1 MDDLKSP
8 PGKRLLPVVISVTFL
23 GFLDTHLLIP
33 IMALYA
39 ASLGAGVGVAGL
51 IIGLYSIVNTPAN
64 ILFGRL
70 IDRIGFKKPLI
81 IGLIGDALAMFLYTL
96 CRIPGHLALVR
107 LFHGAV
113 GGLVGPATMSVTA
126 DYAGR
131 TGKGKAM
138 GIYGMS
144 MALATLVGYGLGG
157 VIADRLGSK
166 TVFLFGGAVM
176 IIGVALST
184 LLPARR
190 QPGSVT
196 AETSFRR
203 IGQQVKGLFLRP
215 GLTLAYCAIFAQ
227 YFTFGGVVIL
237 LPFFIKDLGMQE
249 FHVGMML
256 ATFAAV
262 FGLVQFPSGKLSD
275 RVGRLLPIV
284 AGLGLGIVSLIMLPS
299 MTVFPL
305 LLLVMAL
312 YGLGFGLLF
321 PSVSAL
327 IADNTVDAERGLA
340 TGVFHA
346 LLTAGV
352 AVGSPVMGWVG
363 EGLNIKAGLM
373 LSPVF
378 MVPAL
383 VIVLVSLRRSLTL
396 PRP

>member
-8 PGKRLLPVVISVTFL
+8 PGRRLLPVVISVTFV

-51 IIGLYSIVNTPAN
+51 IIGLYSIINTPAN

-70 IDRIGFKKPLI
+70 IDRIGFKKPLV
-81 IGLIGDALAMFLYTL
+81 IGLIGDALGMFLYTL
-96 CRIPGHLALVR
+96 CRTPWHLGLVR
-107 LFHGAV
+107 IFHGGA

-184 LLPARR
+184 LLPVKR
-190 QPGSVT
+190 QPASETG
-196 AETSFRR
+196 ETSFRR

-215 GLTLAYCAIFAQ
+215 GLTLAYSAIFAQ

-262 FGLVQFPSGKLSD
+262 FGLAQFPSGKLSD

-284 AGLGLGIVSLIMLPS
+284 AGLGLGIISLIILPS

-305 LLLVMAL
+305 LLLVMAV

-327 IADNTVDAERGLA
+327 IADNTADAERGLA
-340 TGVFHA
+340 TGMFHA

-383 VIVLVSLRRSLTL
+383 VITLVSLRRK
-396 PRP
+396 